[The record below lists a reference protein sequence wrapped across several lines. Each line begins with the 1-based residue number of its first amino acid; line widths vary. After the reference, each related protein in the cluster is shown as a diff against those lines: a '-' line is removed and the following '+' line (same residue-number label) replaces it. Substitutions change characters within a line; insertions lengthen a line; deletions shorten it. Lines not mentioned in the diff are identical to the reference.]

1 MNKQKNIENDQ
12 KIKRLGLVADL
23 TTVGIQFPVSIGI
36 GYLIGKYLD
45 KFFGIYP
52 WLTVI
57 FAILGVV
64 SAFVNVFRLNAR
76 LNKLDKEKRE
86 QNEQRKN
93 N

>member
-1 MNKQKNIENDQ
+1 MDKQENSKSNQ
-12 KIKRLGLVADL
+12 KVKRLGLVADL

-45 KFFGIYP
+45 NFFGTYP

-57 FAILGVV
+57 FAILGVA

-76 LNKLDKEKRE
+76 LNKLDKERRE
-86 QNEQRKN
+86 QDEQRKSD
-93 N
+93 